1 MNLGFRNKIYLAV
14 SFILVVSLLS
24 SNIFSYQSSKEIIKK
39 EINIILKNLAASNA
53 KEVNNFLSL
62 SMMFL

>member
-14 SFILVVSLLS
+14 SFILVISLLS

-39 EINIILKNLAASNA
+39 EINIILKNLATSNA
-53 KEVNNFLSL
+53 
-62 SMMFL
+62 